1 MSQLYLNND
10 ECKDECKA
18 QHNDNDNQQMKYI
31 DICINEMK
39 TGDLILFSGTHSLIS
54 SAVKWW
60 TNSKYSHIGMVLV
73 NPKIG
78 VYDINKEMKQLKGV
92 YLIES
97 AYENIPDATDN
108 TYKYG
113 VQVVPLK
120 EIIKNYEGNI
130 YWRKLNI
137 LNSQYTEETLSNTFT
152 NIYSFIKNKKYDLDF
167 IDLFCSR
174 LNITNP
180 NPAYNSATLNW
191 FSHDTQKND
200 KFVCSALVA
209 YIYTHFEFLP
219 NITEWTE
226 CIPKYFSDENPNLS
240 LKNNVFLEREQKI
253 K

>member
-1 MSQLYLNND
+1 MTTLQLND
-10 ECKDECKA
+10 IECKDECKA
-18 QHNDNDNQQMKYI
+18 YKQTKYI
-31 DICINEMK
+31 DMCINEMQ
-39 TGDLILFSGTHSLIS
+39 TGDLILFEGTHSLIS

-78 VYDINKEMKQLKGV
+78 VYDINQNMKELKGV
-92 YLIES
+92 YLVES
-97 AYENIPDATDN
+97 GCENIPDIIDN

-113 VQVVPLK
+113 VQVVPLC
-120 EIIKNYEGNI
+120 EVIKNYEGHI

-137 LNSQYTEETLSNTFT
+137 SNSHYTTDTIMTTFT
-152 NIYSFIKNKKYDLDF
+152 NIYSFIKNKKYDLDI

-174 LNITNP
+174 LNITQP
-180 NPAYNSATLNW
+180 TTIYKYAILNW

-226 CIPKYFSDENPNLS
+226 CIPKYFSDENTDLY
-240 LKNNVFLEREQKI
+240 LKNNVFLEREK
-253 K
+253 KLK

>member
-1 MSQLYLNND
+1 MSKLYLNKD
-10 ECKDECKA
+10 DCKEESKD
-18 QHNDNDNQQMKYI
+18 DQQILYI
-31 DICINEMK
+31 NMCINEMK

-60 TNSKYSHIGMVLV
+60 TNSKYSHVGMVLV

-78 VYDINKEMKQLKGV
+78 VYDINKKMKELKGV

-113 VQVVPLK
+113 VQVVPLAQV
-120 EIIKNYEGNI
+120 IKNYEGNI

-137 LNSQYTEETLSNTFT
+137 SNSQYTEEKLINTFT
-152 NIYSFIKNKKYDLDF
+152 NIYSFIKNKKYDLD
-167 IDLFCSR
+167 IVDLFCSR

-180 NPAYNSATLNW
+180 ETIYDSSTLNW
-191 FSHDTQKND
+191 LSHDTQKND

-209 YIYTHFEFLP
+209 YIYTHFDFLP
-219 NITEWTE
+219 SITQWTE
-226 CIPKYFSDENPNLS
+226 CIPKYFSDENPDLA
-240 LKNNVFLEREQKI
+240 LKNHVFLEHQK
-253 K
+253 KLK